1 MGGGL
6 AKVVRR
12 EAEENE
18 VVGCELAGLA
28 MSVDKSFHLGTGVLK
43 VLGGYLEKGGSVVGG
58 RLAGRVSDI
67 RVGKLE
73 GEGGAGGEAEEEL
86 ERGGPGDGGREVV
99 VGKLGN
105 VEKGGPVVLVEAD
118 KVSEVLFQESVIA
131 FGLTVRLRVVDSGE
145 GELCPEFLEEGALEV
160 SGEASVPVGD
170 DGVR

>member
-28 MSVDKSFHLGTGVLK
+28 MSVGKPFHLGTGVLK
-43 VLGGYLEKGGSVVGG
+43 VLGGSLEKGGVVVGG
-58 RLAGRVSDI
+58 RLADWVLDI
-67 RVGKLE
+67 RVGKME

-86 ERGGPGDGGREVV
+86 ERGGPGGGGREVV

-105 VEKGGPVVLVEAD
+105 VEKGGSVMLVEAE
-118 KVSEVLFQESVIA
+118 KVPKVLFHESVNA
-131 FGLTVRLRVVDSGE
+131 FGLAIRLRVVG
-145 GELCPEFLEEGALEV
+145 
-160 SGEASVPVGD
+160 
-170 DGVR
+170 